1 MEESNE
7 ESYKGQE
14 TLVNKVTPVHDL
26 SWYLKWLGS
35 LLIMSGIIC
44 RAVGVLP
51 FYDLVASCIGTGLL
65 TGMAYLWHDRALLIL
80 NGVACAALAMG
91 VLRYITGML

>member
-1 MEESNE
+1 MTEKKE

-26 SWYLKWLGS
+26 SWFLKWSGS
-35 LLIMSGIIC
+35 FLIMSGIIC
-44 RAVGVLP
+44 RAAGVLP
-51 FYDLVASCIGTGLL
+51 FYDLVASCVGTGLL
-65 TGMAYLWHDRALLIL
+65 AGMAYIWHDRALLMV

-91 VLRYITGML
+91 IMIHLFV

>member
-65 TGMAYLWHDRALLIL
+65 TGMAYLWHDRALLVL

-91 VLRYITGML
+91 VLRYLFG

>member
-65 TGMAYLWHDRALLIL
+65 TGMAYLWHDRALLTV
-80 NGVACAALAMG
+80 NVVACAALAMG
-91 VLRYITGML
+91 VLRSVFT

>member
-26 SWYLKWLGS
+26 SWYLKWSGS

-44 RAVGVLP
+44 RAVGVFP
-51 FYDLVASCIGTGLL
+51 FYDLCASFIGTGMLAC
-65 TGMAYLWHDRALLIL
+65 MAYLWHDRALLML
-80 NGVACAALAMG
+80 NGVASVALAMG
-91 VLRYITGML
+91 ILRYLAT